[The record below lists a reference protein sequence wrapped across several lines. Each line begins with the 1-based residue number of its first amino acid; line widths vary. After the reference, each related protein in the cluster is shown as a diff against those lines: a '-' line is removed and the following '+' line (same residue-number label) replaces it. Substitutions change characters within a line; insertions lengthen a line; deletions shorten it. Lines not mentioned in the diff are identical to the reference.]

1 VTDEPD
7 LPAVDPAGTA
17 PDDVAPHEPL
27 TERQR
32 AMVEFESS
40 WWMEDA
46 ARDTLIRARFACST
60 EEYYQAL
67 NELLDHPGAL
77 SFDPLVVRRLRRQR
91 ERRRRARL
99 DGGSGDGA
107 TGERGGRN
115 A

>member
-1 VTDEPD
+1 VIDEPD
-7 LPAVDPAGTA
+7 LPAAEPAGAAAGEIPTEA
-17 PDDVAPHEPL
+17 PL

-32 AMVEFESS
+32 AIVEFESS
-40 WWMEDA
+40 WWMEEA

-99 DGGSGDGA
+99 DGASGDGA